1 MKNYFRLGIDYLTIE
16 LVEQVANGQLE
27 VVLDQDQRT
36 RLDEQRQRVELR
48 LSPDSPPAYGI
59 NTGFGALA
67 EMRVSATDLNRLQA
81 NLIRSHCTGVG
92 PLFSV
97 PITRAIM
104 LLRAQVLAKT
114 TSGARASIVDLL
126 ANMLNQGL
134 HPHIPSKGSV
144 GASGDLAPLA
154 HLALGLIGE
163 GLMNTPHG
171 TKEAK
176 EALADAGLKP
186 VTLQAKEGLA
196 LINGTQ
202 AMTADIALTLAR
214 ARRLAKTVDIVTA
227 MSAQALMG
235 SAAPFDE
242 RIHQARPQPGQ
253 LVSAANIARL
263 MSDSP
268 MVESHADCE
277 KVQDPYSLRCAPQV
291 HGASRN
297 AIMHGCQIT
306 EIECNS
312 ATDNPLLFAD
322 GPGATDLDILSGGNF
337 HGQPIALIADYCGIA
352 LAELANISERRI
364 EQLVNPA
371 LSSGLPPFLSANS
384 GLNSGFMIAQ
394 VTAAALVSENKVL
407 AHPASVDSIP
417 SSANRED
424 HVSMGTIAARKARMI
439 LEHVETVIGIELM
452 CAAQAIDLRRPLTSN
467 PSIELAH
474 KAIRQKISP
483 LEEDRFLQNDIEVA
497 TKLVRDGVL
506 VSVVESCIGTLDESG
521 QT

>member
-1 MKNYFRLGIDYLTIE
+1 MKNTFNLGDDYLTID
-16 LVEQVANGQLE
+16 LVESIAMGDVRVGLSTERRRRLE
-27 VVLDQDQRT
+27 AQR
-36 RLDEQRQRVELR
+36 RRVELR
-48 LSPDSPPAYGI
+48 LTPESPPAYGI

-67 EMRVSATDLNRLQA
+67 EMRVSAENLNRLQT

-92 PLFSV
+92 EPFSV

-104 LLRAQVLAKT
+104 LLRAQVLSKT
-114 TSGARASIVDLL
+114 TSGARPVVVDLL
-126 ANMLNQGL
+126 ANMLNL
-134 HPHIPSKGSV
+134 HIHPLIPSKGSV

-154 HLALGLIGE
+154 HLALALIGE
-163 GLMNTPHG
+163 GNVRTRAG
-171 TKEAK
+171 IESAAS
-176 EALADAGLKP
+176 ALAAADLAA
-186 VTLQAKEGLA
+186 VSLQAKEGLA

-202 AMTADIALTLAR
+202 AMTADLALTLAR
-214 ARRLAKTVDIVTA
+214 ARRLVKSVDIITA

-235 SAAPFDE
+235 SAAPYDA
-242 RIHQARPQPGQ
+242 RIHGARPQHGQ
-253 LVSAANIARL
+253 RVSAYNISRL
-263 MSDSP
+263 MQNSP

-297 AIMHGCQIT
+297 AIRHACEIT

-312 ATDNPLLFAD
+312 ATDNPLIFAD
-322 GPGATDLDILSGGNF
+322 GPGEDDLDILSGGNF

-371 LSSGLPPFLSANS
+371 LSSGLPPFLSPNS

-424 HVSMGTIAARKARMI
+424 HVSMGTIAARKARVI

-452 CAAQAIDLRRPLTSN
+452 CATQGIDLRRPLTCNAGVEAAHASVRKEIT
-467 PSIELAH
+467 PLA
-474 KAIRQKISP
+474 
-483 LEEDRFLQNDIEVA
+483 EDRFLQTDIESA
-497 TKLVRDGVL
+497 TQLVRSGEIVDAVQAT
-506 VSVVESCIGTLDESG
+506 VGTLDDAVSI
-521 QT
+521 

>member
-1 MKNYFRLGIDYLTIE
+1 MKNKFRLGVDILTIE
-16 LVEQVANGQLE
+16 LVEQVAFGQ
-27 VVLDQDQRT
+27 VDVILDQNQRT
-36 RLDEQRQRVELR
+36 RLDEQRKRVELR
-48 LSPDSPPAYGI
+48 LSPDAPPAYGI

-67 EMRVSATDLNRLQA
+67 EMRVSAKDLNHLQT

-92 PLFSV
+92 ALFSV

-114 TSGARASIVDLL
+114 TSGARPVIVDLL
-126 ANMLNQGL
+126 AEMLNRGL

-154 HLALGLIGE
+154 HLALSLIGE
-163 GLMNTPHG
+163 GQVSTPTG
-171 TKEAK
+171 TKDAK
-176 EALADAGLKP
+176 QAFEDAGLCP
-186 VTLQAKEGLA
+186 VTLEAKEGLA

-214 ARRLAKTVDIVTA
+214 AKRLAKTVDIVTA

-235 SAAPFDE
+235 SAAPFDH
-242 RIHQARPQPGQ
+242 RIHKARPQRGQ
-253 LVSAANIARL
+253 HISASNISLL
-263 MSDSP
+263 MADSP
-268 MVESHADCE
+268 MVESHVDCD

-297 AIMHGCQIT
+297 AITHGCDVT

-322 GPGATDLDILSGGNF
+322 GPQPTDLDILSGGNF

-352 LAELANISERRI
+352 LAEFANISERRI

-371 LSSGLPPFLSANS
+371 LSSGLPPFLSPNS

-452 CAAQAIDLRRPLTSN
+452 CAAQAIDLRRPLQCN
-467 PSIELAH
+467 PAIEAAH
-474 KAIRQKISP
+474 AAVRKRIEP
-483 LEEDRFLQNDIEVA
+483 LDEDRFLQNDIESA
-497 TKLVRDGVL
+497 MKLVRDGVI
-506 VSVVESCIGTLDESG
+506 VSTVESCIGSLDNGDE
-521 QT
+521 

>member
-1 MKNYFRLGIDYLTIE
+1 MKNSFNLGDDYLTID
-16 LVEQVANGQLE
+16 LVESIAKGEMNVSMTAKRKQALE
-27 VVLDQDQRT
+27 AQRK
-36 RLDEQRQRVELR
+36 RVELR
-48 LSPDSPPAYGI
+48 LTPDSPPAYGI

-67 EMRVSATDLNRLQA
+67 ERRVSAENLNRLQT

-92 PLFSV
+92 APFPVL
-97 PITRAIM
+97 ITRGIM
-104 LLRAQVLAKT
+104 LLRAQVLSKT
-114 TSGARASIVDLL
+114 TSGARPAIVELL
-126 ANMLNQGL
+126 INMLNL
-134 HPHIPSKGSV
+134 HIHPLIPSKGSV

-163 GLMNTPHG
+163 GDVQTASG
-171 TKEAK
+171 IVSAAS
-176 EALADAGLKP
+176 ALAKAGLSP
-186 VTLQAKEGLA
+186 VSLEAKEGLA

-202 AMTADIALTLAR
+202 AMTADLALTLAR
-214 ARRLAKTVDIVTA
+214 AKRLVKSVDIVSA

-235 SAAPFDE
+235 SAAPYDA
-242 RIHQARPQPGQ
+242 RIHAARPQHGQ
-253 LVSAANIARL
+253 NISARNIARL
-263 MSDSP
+263 MQNSP
-268 MVESHADCE
+268 MVDSHADCA

-297 AIMHGCQIT
+297 AFIHACEVT

-312 ATDNPLLFAD
+312 ATDNPLIFAD
-322 GPGATDLDILSGGNF
+322 GPTEDDLDILSGGNF

-371 LSSGLPPFLSANS
+371 LSSGLPAFLSPNS

-424 HVSMGTIAARKARMI
+424 HVSMGTIAARKARAI

-452 CAAQAIDLRRPLTSN
+452 CATQGIDLRRPLMGN
-467 PSIELAH
+467 VGIEAAFNAVRKVVDTLA
-474 KAIRQKISP
+474 
-483 LEEDRFLQNDIEVA
+483 EDRFLQTDIERS
-497 TKLVRDGVL
+497 TQLVTDGVI
-506 VSVVESCIGTLDESG
+506 VEAVQSVLGNLD
-521 QT
+521 QAVP

>member
-1 MKNYFRLGIDYLTIE
+1 MKNTFKLGDDYLTID
-16 LVEQVANGQLE
+16 LVESIVRGEMKVCLSADRRRL
-27 VVLDQDQRT
+27 LDAQR
-36 RLDEQRQRVELR
+36 RRVELR
-48 LSPDSPPAYGI
+48 LTPESPPAYGI

-67 EMRVSATDLNRLQA
+67 EMRVSADNLNRLQT
-81 NLIRSHCTGVG
+81 NLIQNHCTGVG
-92 PLFSV
+92 EPFSI

-114 TSGARASIVDLL
+114 TSGARATVVDLL
-126 ANMLNQGL
+126 IEMLNLGI
-134 HPHIPSKGSV
+134 HPLIPSKGSV

-154 HLALGLIGE
+154 HLALALIGE
-163 GLMNTPHG
+163 GNVRTQAG
-171 TKEAK
+171 IETAAS
-176 EALADAGLKP
+176 ALAAANLTP
-186 VTLQAKEGLA
+186 VSLEAKEGLA

-202 AMTADIALTLAR
+202 AMTADLALTLAR
-214 ARRLAKTVDIVTA
+214 ARRLVKSCDIVTA

-235 SAAPFDE
+235 SAVPSDA
-242 RIHQARPQPGQ
+242 RIHRARPQHGQ
-253 LVSAANIARL
+253 QVSAHNISRL
-263 MSDSP
+263 MKDSP
-268 MVESHADCE
+268 MVDSHADCE

-297 AIMHGCQIT
+297 AVVHACEIT

-312 ATDNPLLFAD
+312 ATDNPLIFAD
-322 GPGATDLDILSGGNF
+322 GPGEDDLDILSGGNF
-337 HGQPIALIADYCGIA
+337 HGQPIALIVDYCGIA

-371 LSSGLPPFLSANS
+371 LSSGLPPFLSPNS

-424 HVSMGTIAARKARMI
+424 HVSMGTIAARKARVI

-452 CAAQAIDLRRPLTSN
+452 CSTQGIDLRRPLTCN
-467 PSIELAH
+467 AAVEAAH
-474 KAIRQKISP
+474 AVVRKEINA
-483 LEEDRFLQNDIEVA
+483 LDEDRFLQTDIESA
-497 TKLVRDGVL
+497 TRLVRSGEIVNA
-506 VSVVESCIGTLDESG
+506 VESVMGNLDE
-521 QT
+521 TVHA